1 MTLTPCEPIMHH
13 PSFLRLIRAI
23 GVLALLVTLTATPPL
38 CAATATQADTLP
50 SWMSLFDGSSL
61 DEWETI
67 GSAVWRIEDGVMV
80 GTQDGD
86 PARSGLIMSR
96 RQFQDFELELDF
108 MIDEHGTYN
117 SGVYLRNTPG
127 SGARSGYQ
135 VNIGRGVAEEYC
147 GLFYRDWLSKG
158 DADDSIRKINDWNH
172 YRIIAHGPH
181 IVVYLNGKKIVD
193 YVDPQPE
200 AKLLQKGV
208 IAFQTYGA
216 EGHAGWVKFRNIR
229 IRELP
234 DPLPI
239 PESLPEDA
247 FSIIALPDTQVYSRL
262 YPDLFLAQTE
272 WIKQNVEALK
282 IACVVHEGDIT
293 DRNSIPEWEAAD
305 RAMSVL
311 DGVVPY
317 CMALGNHDLAPGGN
331 AAVRDAEH
339 FNHYFGTQRFENY
352 AWYGGHFEEGNEN
365 AYYLIDTP
373 TINLLVLC
381 LEFGPRDE
389 TLAWATEIVRKHPD
403 RRAILVTHCY
413 MYSDETRVGEGDDWN
428 PHDYGVKGNDGEE
441 IWENL
446 IRENKEFFLV
456 LSGHILHDGLGRLT
470 STGAHHQTVHQVL
483 ANYQMKEQGG
493 NARLRIITFLPSAGK
508 IVFNT
513 YSPVLGHFET
523 DPQNQFELPL
533 LLHSETE

>member
-1 MTLTPCEPIMHH
+1 MHH

-23 GVLALLVTLTATPPL
+23 GAIALLVTLTVTPRL
-38 CAATATQADTLP
+38 CAATTDQSDTLP
-50 SWMSLFDGSSL
+50 SWTNLFDGSSL
-61 DEWETI
+61 NEWETI

-239 PESLPEDA
+239 PES
-247 FSIIALPDTQVYSRL
+247 
-262 YPDLFLAQTE
+262 
-272 WIKQNVEALK
+272 
-282 IACVVHEGDIT
+282 
-293 DRNSIPEWEAAD
+293 
-305 RAMSVL
+305 
-311 DGVVPY
+311 
-317 CMALGNHDLAPGGN
+317 
-331 AAVRDAEH
+331 
-339 FNHYFGTQRFENY
+339 
-352 AWYGGHFEEGNEN
+352 
-365 AYYLIDTP
+365 
-373 TINLLVLC
+373 
-381 LEFGPRDE
+381 
-389 TLAWATEIVRKHPD
+389 
-403 RRAILVTHCY
+403 
-413 MYSDETRVGEGDDWN
+413 
-428 PHDYGVKGNDGEE
+428 
-441 IWENL
+441 
-446 IRENKEFFLV
+446 
-456 LSGHILHDGLGRLT
+456 
-470 STGAHHQTVHQVL
+470 
-483 ANYQMKEQGG
+483 
-493 NARLRIITFLPSAGK
+493 
-508 IVFNT
+508 
-513 YSPVLGHFET
+513 
-523 DPQNQFELPL
+523 
-533 LLHSETE
+533 